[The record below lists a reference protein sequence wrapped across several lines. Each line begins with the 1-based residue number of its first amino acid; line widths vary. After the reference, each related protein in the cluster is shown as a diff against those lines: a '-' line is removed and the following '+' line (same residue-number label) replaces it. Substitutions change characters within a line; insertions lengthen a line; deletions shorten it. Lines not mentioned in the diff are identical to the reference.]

1 MSLRRDPRDYLQ
13 GMQSM
18 ELEPS
23 VQAPQVQHAGRG
35 DRVARTREAIVSS
48 TLTLAME
55 GEVAPIV
62 RDIAKLA
69 GVSARTVFQHFA
81 DTAELYVAVLGRVL
95 GTLANDPPANPG
107 ANNHGALD
115 ERISD
120 AIGQRAGRYEKLVPM
135 WTFVETLQRRSSEAG
150 EKVNQLYASNR
161 EQLAEAF
168 GTELTTMPGENR
180 ERTLNALAMAL
191 TPEGWIVLRER
202 LGLTV
207 EQARDEWRFIVKAI

>member
-1 MSLRRDPRDYLQ
+1 MDV
-13 GMQSM
+13 
-18 ELEPS
+18 ELPS
-23 VQAPQVQHAGRG
+23 QPSQVQHAGRG
-35 DRVARTREAIVSS
+35 DRVARTREAIVAS

-95 GTLANDPPANPG
+95 GNLANDPPAG
-107 ANNHGALD
+107 ASGNHGALD
-115 ERISD
+115 ERIT
-120 AIGQRAGRYEKLVPM
+120 AAVGQRAGRYEKLAPM

-150 EKVNQLYASNR
+150 EKVNRLYADNR

-168 GTELTTMPGENR
+168 GTELTAMPGESR

-202 LGLTV
+202 LGLTA
-207 EQARDEWRFIVKAI
+207 EQARDELRFIVKAIFKDNGR